1 MQDSIGVWEGEG
13 GSLNPGSTRDL
24 TGLVNQIEFAERIR
38 LQVDGEF
45 DRVARALELAS
56 RKQSGEARLATQT
69 MIGIL
74 EDKRVEVMANQRAGY
89 FIHDWQELR
98 DQVRKM
104 IMNDARYKVLQA
116 EKRRRT
122 QNQNQG
128 HHVDG
133 GAKPGNAMSEQ
144 RQES

>member
-1 MQDSIGVWEGEG
+1 MQDSIGVWEDEG
-13 GSLNPGSTRDL
+13 GSLNPGSTSDL

-74 EDKRVEVMANQRAGY
+74 EDKRVEVLANQRAGY

-98 DQVRKM
+98 DQVRRL
-104 IMNDARYKVLQA
+104 IMNDARYTVLQA
-116 EKRRRT
+116 EKHRRA
-122 QNQNQG
+122 QNQDQG
-128 HHVDG
+128 HHIDG
-133 GAKPGNAMSEQ
+133 GAKPGDAMFEQ
-144 RQES
+144 R